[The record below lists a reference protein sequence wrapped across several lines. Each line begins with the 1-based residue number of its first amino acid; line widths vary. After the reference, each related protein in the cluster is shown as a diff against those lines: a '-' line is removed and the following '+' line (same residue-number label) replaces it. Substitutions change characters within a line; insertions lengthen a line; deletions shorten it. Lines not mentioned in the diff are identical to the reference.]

1 MFCYEYNSLLE
12 HNLAAS
18 SNYHRAITKLVELAG
33 QNEPVFF
40 EDARRL
46 CATYLEDCRRTAHAL
61 HRHKADHGC

>member
-18 SNYHRAITKLVELAG
+18 SNYHRAITKLVQLAG

-46 CATYLEDCRRTAHAL
+46 CATYLEECRRTSDAL
-61 HRHKADHGC
+61 HRHQSDHGC